1 MCYHVDIREETTM
14 ANYTGPLC
22 CAPKC
27 SKRKQKKIIDYSDAD
42 VDIDEETDIKKT
54 LPRSFHT

>member
-1 MCYHVDIREETTM
+1 M
-14 ANYTGPLC
+14 ANYTGSLC

-42 VDIDEETDIKKT
+42 VDIDEETDKKKT
-54 LPRSFHT
+54 LPRSFHR